1 MILKARHLSKS
12 FKNPLALTLFKDVS
26 IEVEPGQS
34 IAICGKS
41 GSGKTTLLHILGTLD
56 ASDSGSIWIEGKEIS
71 SSNSAEMRNRH
82 IGFIFQSF
90 NLLEDFTLLENV
102 LLPQKIAR
110 KNGDRTLALY
120 LLERVGLLE
129 KADMPVKL
137 LSGGEKQRAAIARAL
152 SNDPS
157 LILADEPT
165 GNLDRENGLA
175 VGALLLELVKE
186 RKKGLILVTHDP
198 ELASQ
203 CSQKY
208 LLKNGSITAF

>member
-1 MILKARHLSKS
+1 MILKARRLSKS
-12 FKNPLALTLFKDVS
+12 FKIPQTLSLFKDVS
-26 IEVEPGQS
+26 LEIDPGQS

-56 ASDSGSIWIEGKEIS
+56 SSDSGSIQIEGKEVTP
-71 SSNSAEMRNRH
+71 SNSAEFRNRY

-102 LLPQKIAR
+102 LMPQKIAR
-110 KNGDRTLALY
+110 KKLDLAFALS
-120 LLERVGLLE
+120 LLDRVGLLD
-129 KADMPVKL
+129 KANMPAKL
-137 LSGGEKQRAAIARAL
+137 LSGGEKQRAALARAL

-165 GNLDRENGLA
+165 GNLDRENGSA
-175 VGALLLELVKE
+175 VGSLLLELVRE

-203 CSQKY
+203 CSQRY
-208 LLKNGSITAF
+208 LLKNGTISPF